1 MNVKDQTLAALEA
14 VLWFYDQTAGPHYL
28 TRGKASLS
36 DFFESLV
43 REAEREGWMDM
54 HPSAARTY
62 SGFSAKLKQVNGIRI
77 DPVEGWEHAWDG
89 KWRWLMFDLPASEKV
104 MRVRIWRYLRT
115 HGFGCLQRSIW
126 ITPFPTSFYDE
137 IAHSLEGLTD
147 KAIVITGDPEGLVR
161 PFEPVDEAWDW
172 DKLLEQYRVYENTL
186 TRIEAT
192 PVPVELGQTCEL
204 IADERRAWQTASEGD
219 PFLPTMLHP
228 LVWCQRSTFVNLQS
242 KWAGARRRGGECVRR
257 HMTRSATKLQPI
269 LTATS

>member
-137 IAHSLEGLTD
+137 IA
-147 KAIVITGDPEGLVR
+147 
-161 PFEPVDEAWDW
+161 
-172 DKLLEQYRVYENTL
+172 
-186 TRIEAT
+186 
-192 PVPVELGQTCEL
+192 
-204 IADERRAWQTASEGD
+204 
-219 PFLPTMLHP
+219 